1 VPKVDPQTSSQGLL
15 ADCAKVIGVIR
26 DATVD
31 VSRRSA
37 LELLAAPVLLGSLVA
52 FPLRAGAEPYPT
64 KPIRIIVP
72 YPAGGPYDGIP
83 RIIAQ
88 WISAQL
94 GWPIVMDNRIGATGL
109 IGLMA
114 AKQAAADGHTLV
126 VVTTST
132 HGSMPALK
140 RNLAYDAVRDFAPI
154 VLMADATL
162 VLLVRDDL
170 PVQSVAE
177 LIGMMREKPG
187 QLNYST
193 GGYGSPHHLATITL
207 FQRAG
212 LPHNVAVHVP
222 FAGLAPA
229 LMALLGGNAQFMITS
244 TGAATQHIASGRL
257 RPLAITSLK
266 RSPRLPAV
274 PTMAELGYPGFEV
287 VAWCGLAAAAGTP
300 DAIVTRWNELAN
312 DALRDPKVRD
322 QISALD
328 YDIRGGTAKDFAD
341 FVALDIGRYKKLA
354 ADMGLAED

>member
-1 VPKVDPQTSSQGLL
+1 MPKAGPETSSQGLP
-15 ADCAKVIGVIR
+15 ADYAKVSGVIR
-26 DATVD
+26 DATVH
-31 VSRRSA
+31 VNRRSA
-37 LELLAAPVLLGSLVA
+37 LELLVAPALLGSVA
-52 FPLRAGAEPYPT
+52 FPVRAGAEPYPT

-83 RIIAQ
+83 RLIAQ
-88 WISAQL
+88 WIGAQL
-94 GWPIVMDNRIGATGL
+94 GWSIVMDNRTGATGL

-140 RNLAYDAVRDFAPI
+140 RNLTYDAVRDFAPI
-154 VLMADATL
+154 VLLADATL

-170 PVQSVAE
+170 PVQSVAQ
-177 LIGMMREKPG
+177 LIGMMRDRPG
-187 QLNYST
+187 QLNFST

-212 LPHNVAVHVP
+212 LPQNVAVHVP

-229 LMALLGGNAQFMITS
+229 LMALLGGNVQFMITS
-244 TGAATQHIASGRL
+244 TGAATQHIANGRL
-257 RPLAITSLK
+257 RPLATTSLK
-266 RSPRLPAV
+266 RSPRLPDV

-300 DAIVTRWNELAN
+300 AAIVTRWNELAN

>member
-1 VPKVDPQTSSQGLL
+1 MPKAGPQTSSQGLL

-26 DATVD
+26 DATVY

-37 LELLAAPVLLGSLVA
+37 LELLAAPALLGSLA

-83 RIIAQ
+83 RIIAH

-94 GWPIVMDNRIGATGL
+94 GWPIVMDNRTGATGL

-154 VLMADATL
+154 VLLADATL

-170 PVQSVAE
+170 PVQSVAQ
-177 LIGMMREKPG
+177 LIAMMRDRPG
-187 QLNYST
+187 RLNYST

-212 LPHNVAVHVP
+212 LAARRRCACAVRRACARPDGVARRQRPIHDHQHRRGHATYRQRQAAASCDHQP
-222 FAGLAPA
+222 QALASSPGRA
-229 LMALLGGNAQFMITS
+229 DHGGARLS
-244 TGAATQHIASGRL
+244 RL
-257 RPLAITSLK
+257 RGGCL
-266 RSPRLPAV
+266 
-274 PTMAELGYPGFEV
+274 
-287 VAWCGLAAAAGTP
+287 
-300 DAIVTRWNELAN
+300 
-312 DALRDPKVRD
+312 VRF
-322 QISALD
+322 
-328 YDIRGGTAKDFAD
+328 GGCCRNA
-341 FVALDIGRYKKLA
+341 
-354 ADMGLAED
+354 

>member
-1 VPKVDPQTSSQGLL
+1 VPKVDPETSSQGLL
-15 ADCAKVIGVIR
+15 VCYAKVNGVIR
-26 DATVD
+26 GAV
-31 VSRRSA
+31 VHLNRRYA
-37 LELLAAPVLLGSLVA
+37 LGLVAAPALLGSLPA
-52 FPLRAGAEPYPT
+52 LLSGARAEAYPA

-83 RIIAQ
+83 RIITQ

-94 GWPIVMDNRIGATGL
+94 GWSIVVDNRTGATGV

-114 AKQAAADGHTLV
+114 ARQAAADGHTLV

-154 VLMADATL
+154 VLMADAPL

-170 PVQSVAE
+170 PVHSVAQ
-177 LIGMMREKPG
+177 LVDMMRARPG

-212 LPHNVAVHVP
+212 LPQNIAVHVP

-229 LMALLGGNAQFMITS
+229 LMALLGGNVQFMITS
-244 TGAATQHIASGRL
+244 TGAATQHIAGGRL
-257 RPLAITSLK
+257 RALATTSLK
-266 RSPRLPAV
+266 RSPRLAEV
-274 PTMAELGYPGFEV
+274 PTMAELGYSGFQV
-287 VAWCGLAAAAGTP
+287 VPWCGLAAAAGTP
-300 DAIVTRWNELAN
+300 DTIVTRWNELAN
-312 DALRDPKVRD
+312 EALRDPKVRD
-322 QISALD
+322 QITALD
-328 YDIRGGTAKDFAD
+328 YDIRGGSAKEFAD
-341 FVALDIGRYKKLA
+341 FIALDISRYKKLA